1 MVGCYRWC
9 RYVLGDI
16 WTLNSKRQ
24 SDRTSLHGGNSICR
38 VKPFW
43 RVPPNWDKQKRLLSN
58 LFQQEKEHSK
68 QLSELLESACTA
80 TSPLGSIWSH
90 VIMSV
95 AGSFDEAHKRY
106 GRCDFCR
113 RLLSLSVWGV
123 PIVIAFSPNLT
134 FDPESKHSS

>member
-24 SDRTSLHGGNSICR
+24 SDRTSLHGDAASSRFGGGCRQTGTSRSVCFLTSSNKKRSIRNNSLSSSSPR
-38 VKPFW
+38 A
-43 RVPPNWDKQKRLLSN
+43 PPPHPRSHLVLL
-58 LFQQEKEHSK
+58 
-68 QLSELLESACTA
+68 
-80 TSPLGSIWSH
+80 
-90 VIMSV
+90 IMSV
-95 AGSFDEAHKRY
+95 AGSFNETRKRY
-106 GRCDFCR
+106 CLCDFCR